1 METLLFSDFKT
12 QLDAYVLE
20 KHQELL
26 RERYRECFA
35 RYRGNNAETYREYK
49 NAKNREYYH
58 ANKAKFNKR
67 RNEQYH
73 KKKER
78 DRVAAMN
85 LGTVEEASI

>member
-1 METLLFSDFKT
+1 METLIGDFKA
-12 QLDAYVLE
+12 QLDALVLE
-20 KHQELL
+20 KHTELL
-26 RERYRECFA
+26 RKRYRDNFA
-35 RYRGNNAETYREYK
+35 RYRGNNTEKYREYK